1 MKKKY
6 AIGADIGGSHISSV
20 LVDLEN
26 NRMIAGSLSEQ
37 KVDNQASAEE
47 ILTIWSDTLRKT
59 MHSADTDQLAGIGFA
74 MPGPFDY
81 VRGISLMKN
90 VAKYDNLYGVHIG
103 EELGK
108 MLGLPES
115 IPFRYMNDALSFAVG
130 ECWSG
135 KASRC
140 TETVAVTLGT
150 GLGSAFLSR
159 GIPVIEGDR
168 VPEMGYLYHIPY
180 EKGIADEYFSTR
192 WLVAE
197 YALRTGKTCSG
208 VKEIAMLA
216 STDQAAQELLTGFGH
231 DLGMFLSPFLK
242 RFGADCL
249 ILGGNITG
257 AYPWFGPEL
266 EDAMKGCH
274 VNVFIYISELMESA
288 AMLGSARLLDETF
301 WKEIKPII
309 AKI

>member
-115 IPFRYMNDALSFAVG
+115 IPFRYMNDALSF
-130 ECWSG
+130 
-135 KASRC
+135 
-140 TETVAVTLGT
+140 
-150 GLGSAFLSR
+150 
-159 GIPVIEGDR
+159 
-168 VPEMGYLYHIPY
+168 
-180 EKGIADEYFSTR
+180 
-192 WLVAE
+192 
-197 YALRTGKTCSG
+197 
-208 VKEIAMLA
+208 EIGRA
-216 STDQAAQELLTGFGH
+216 
-231 DLGMFLSPFLK
+231 
-242 RFGADCL
+242 
-249 ILGGNITG
+249 
-257 AYPWFGPEL
+257 
-266 EDAMKGCH
+266 H
-274 VNVFIYISELMESA
+274 V
-288 AMLGSARLLDETF
+288 
-301 WKEIKPII
+301 
-309 AKI
+309 